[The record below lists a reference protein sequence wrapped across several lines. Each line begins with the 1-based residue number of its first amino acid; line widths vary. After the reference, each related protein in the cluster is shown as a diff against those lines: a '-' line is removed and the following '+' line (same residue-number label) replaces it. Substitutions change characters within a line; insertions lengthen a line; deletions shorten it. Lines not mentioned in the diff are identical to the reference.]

1 MKRLMQEQ
9 NEEAQRRTKER
20 QEEEHLRRLEAL
32 EEECKDEKLVAQRK
46 EYLENVRVRNFFF
59 FKNVREFLNKIL
71 KFLIISW

>member
-59 FKNVREFLNKIL
+59 FKNVREFLNKIF
-71 KFLIISW
+71 KFLFISW